1 MAAPTINEYK
11 MLEIIGTGS
20 YSVVHHAKHK
30 VRIDDF
36 NLFVVLSWWLYFQDI
51 NFVAGWFQETNRS
64 YAVKCVAKV
73 NLSKTSTD
81 NLIREIKLLKTLKHK
96 HIVEMVDFMWDE
108 K

>member
-1 MAAPTINEYK
+1 MVK
-11 MLEIIGTGS
+11 CFGF
-20 YSVVHHAKHK
+20 
-30 VRIDDF
+30 DF
-36 NLFVVLSWWLYFQDI
+36 QV
-51 NFVAGWFQETNRS
+51 TNRS

>member
-1 MAAPTINEYK
+1 MIPIC
-11 MLEIIGTGS
+11 MWCLCWMII
-20 YSVVHHAKHK
+20 K
-30 VRIDDF
+30 I
-36 NLFVVLSWWLYFQDI
+36 LWL
-51 NFVAGWFQETNRS
+51 NFQETNRS

-81 NLIREIKLLKTLKHK
+81 NLIREIKLLKTLKHT